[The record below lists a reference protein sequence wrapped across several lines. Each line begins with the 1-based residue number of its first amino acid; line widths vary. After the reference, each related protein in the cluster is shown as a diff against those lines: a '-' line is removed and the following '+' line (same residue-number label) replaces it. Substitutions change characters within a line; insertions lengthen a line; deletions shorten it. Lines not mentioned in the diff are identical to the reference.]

1 MMFKDN
7 FSNNER
13 YKLFRNMY
21 EIIHPTISKK
31 NISNYKIVF
40 DEGILPVRVFYPKRL
55 ANLSSVVIYVP
66 GEGNISNCY
75 GEYENILKDMAI
87 NLDKLVIAIDYFDEE
102 IKYPYIFDKIYNCI
116 DFIINELGNNN
127 ILSGNIV
134 LMGDSFGSNLVSG
147 ITLKRIDEDKVI
159 DYKEVLFYPII
170 SGEYYGKSKYESL
183 NRDGIVEKEDL
194 ALFGGFIKKYISN
207 KKRLSDKYICPF
219 KNKDFSSYPDTF
231 ILTADL
237 DILRDEG
244 KSFSDLLI
252 SCNEKSMYYNLL
264 FSEHGFLDFSDIEV
278 KEEIYNK
285 IKEFLN
291 S

>member
-1 MMFKDN
+1 MLLK
-7 FSNNER
+7 NNELDA
-13 YKLFRNMY
+13 K
-21 EIIHPTISKK
+21 
-31 NISNYKIVF
+31 
-40 DEGILPVRVFYPKRL
+40 DEEEL
-55 ANLSSVVIYVP
+55 
-66 GEGNISNCY
+66 
-75 GEYENILKDMAI
+75 
-87 NLDKLVIAIDYFDEE
+87 LDLLIDQPIAIDVDKQEE
-102 IKYPYIFDKIYNCI
+102 AKMTF
-116 DFIINELGNNN
+116 
-127 ILSGNIV
+127 
-134 LMGDSFGSNLVSG
+134 
-147 ITLKRIDEDKVI
+147 
-159 DYKEVLFYPII
+159 
-170 SGEYYGKSKYESL
+170 
-183 NRDGIVEKEDL
+183 
-194 ALFGGFIKKYISN
+194 
-207 KKRLSDKYICPF
+207 SDKYICPF